1 MYSAVQGPGSAC
13 GPAGREQIQ
22 ANWIE
27 ERNIFNLLQHQ
38 VRKDTGGDSFDV
50 QGKLLPQAAPVLFL
64 GLHCVEKREFNDV
77 GPDSRTG
84 ASAQTAVGGGKRG
97 CGQCKKKEQNNSH
110 LRQAGQEVKNRAAY
124 LISSNCSSSW
134 LAWKMGLLVKSSPK
148 IHLKR
153 NRTRAEKK
161 ENT

>member
-27 ERNIFNLLQHQ
+27 ERNIFNLLQQQ

-64 GLHCVEKREFNDV
+64 GLHCVEKREFDDV

-84 ASAQTAVGGGKRG
+84 ASAQTAVGGE
-97 CGQCKKKEQNNSH
+97 KEDAVNVRRKNKIRVIYDK
-110 LRQAGQEVKNRAAY
+110 LRQEVKNRAAY